1 MDRLVRFTL
10 SHSRFTILVV
20 VSLVMAG
27 VAAFSALPRQEDP
40 EITLR
45 SAQVVTHAPGLSP
58 ERIEQ
63 LITRPIE
70 DSIKRISEVDE
81 IESIS
86 MTGRSIV
93 TARAAPRFDD
103 MLPIWSKLRDEM
115 NDLHPRL
122 PEGTAGP
129 FVNDD
134 YGRIAV
140 VTLALTGVDFSMA
153 ELDEVARDLRDE
165 LGALPLVSRV
175 DLHGEQEE
183 RIWLEFDPRFLAQF
197 DLDPAEIARSLRG
210 QNIVLPGGMINA
222 AGQSIV
228 IEPSGDFRS
237 IEEIRNLAIST
248 QDGSLLYLQDIARV
262 RRDFVDPAEAPAFF
276 NGKPAIVLGVAMVSG
291 SNVVALGRQ
300 VGARLA
306 ELRPA
311 LPLGMALGVPIFQP
325 DLVRSSV
332 RNATVNL
339 MQTMAVV
346 LLVVMLFLG
355 WRMGLIVG
363 AMVPMTM
370 LVTLAAMW
378 MGEIALHR
386 VSIAAIIVALGLL
399 VDNGV
404 VIAED
409 INRRIGAGARRL
421 DAAFAAPR
429 TLAIPLLTSS
439 LTTVLAFLPLMLISD
454 STGEFLRSLGQV
466 LAIALLT
473 SWVLSISLTPALCY
487 WLLPRRSGEA
497 AEPAPAFEHRAYS
510 GYRRILESI
519 LARRLLFVVLI
530 VGLFFASVQIFSFVK
545 ERSLGP
551 SARNQFT
558 VYVDLP
564 AGTHID
570 ETIETTRRLSE
581 FLGDGEQNPEVADV
595 LAYVGSGGPRFFL
608 ALTPNEPQPNKAF
621 LVVNTEWAEQ
631 VPELMRRTEEFI
643 LRELPNA
650 TGRAEILF
658 LGPAALGTV
667 ELRVSGPDIDTL
679 RRLAARIG
687 DAFHAVPGARAIRS
701 DWENAVLKMQVQIDQ
716 ERARRAGVSSE
727 EVAQSLSALFD
738 GVTVTHYRERD
749 RVIPVVLRARGE
761 ERDSLDRL
769 RSVEVYSI
777 ALGAPVPLLQ
787 IADFDATVEPSRIQR
802 FNQRRAIVVAGKHP
816 ELTAV
821 ELHAAMQ
828 SELAGIELPAGYE
841 IEIEGEIKGAR
852 ESNAKLLGYAPHALM
867 GILLLLVLQF
877 DSFRRTAII
886 LLTIPLVFIG
896 ASIGL
901 AGFRAYF
908 DFTAMLG
915 LFSLAGI
922 IINNGIV
929 LIDRI
934 DRGTEEG
941 LAIDRAIVAAALAR
955 SRPIIMTT
963 ITTVVG
969 LVPLALFGG
978 EFWFGMAIVIM
989 CGLAVGTLL
998 TLGLI
1003 PVLYSLMF
1011 RGRGSSAG

>member
-1 MDRLVRFTL
+1 MDRLARFTIA
-10 SHSRFTILVV
+10 HSRFTALVV
-20 VSLVMAG
+20 VSVVAAG
-27 VAAFSALPRQEDP
+27 VAAFLALPRQEDP

-45 SAQVVTHAPGLSP
+45 SAQVVTHAPGLPP

-63 LITRPIE
+63 LITRPVE
-70 DSIKRISEVDE
+70 DAIKQISEVDE

-86 MTGRSIV
+86 MTGTSIV

-103 MLPIWSKLRDEM
+103 MGPIWSKLRNEM
-115 NDLHPRL
+115 QDLRPRL
-122 PEGTAGP
+122 PEGVSGP

-140 VTLALTGVDFSMA
+140 VTLVLTGADFSMA
-153 ELDEVARDLRDE
+153 ELGEVARDLRDE

-175 DLHGEQEE
+175 DIYGEQEE
-183 RIWLEFDPRFLAQF
+183 RIWLEFDPRYLVQF
-197 DLDPAEIARSLRG
+197 DLDPGEIARSLQG
-210 QNIVLPGGMINA
+210 QNIVLPGGTIIA
-222 AGQSIV
+222 AGQSVV

-237 IEEIRNLAIST
+237 LEEIRNLAIST
-248 QDGSLLYLQDIARV
+248 RDGSLLYLQDIARV
-262 RRDFVDPAEAPAFF
+262 RRDFVDPPEAPAFF
-276 NGKPAIVLGVAMVSG
+276 DGEPAIVLGVSMVSG

-300 VGARLA
+300 VAAHLA

-311 LPLGMALGVPIFQP
+311 LPLGMALDVAIFQP
-325 DLVRSSV
+325 DLVQTAV
-332 RNATVNL
+332 RNATGNL
-339 MQTMAVV
+339 IQTMGVV

-355 WRMGLIVG
+355 WRLGLIVG
-363 AMVPMTM
+363 AMVPLTMMT
-370 LVTLAAMW
+370 TLGAMW
-378 MGEIALHR
+378 VGEIALHR
-386 VSIAAIIVALGLL
+386 ISIAAIIVALGLL

-409 INRRIGAGARRL
+409 IHRRIQAGARRL
-421 DAAFAAPR
+421 EAALATPR

-466 LAIALLT
+466 LAIALVT
-473 SWVLSISLTPALCY
+473 SWLLSISATPALCY
-487 WLLPRRSGEA
+487 WLLPHRSGEA
-497 AEPAPAFEHRAYS
+497 AAPVDAFGHPVYS
-510 GYRRILESI
+510 VYRRILEAI
-519 LARRLLFVVLI
+519 LAHRLLFVVLI
-530 VGLFFASVQIFSFVK
+530 AALLVASLQIFSFVK

-564 AGTHID
+564 AGMD
-570 ETIETTRRLSE
+570 VSETIESTQRLSD
-581 FLGDGEQNPEVADV
+581 FLGDTQQNPEVTGV

-608 ALTPNEPQPNKAF
+608 ALAPNEPQPNKAF
-621 LVVNTEWAEQ
+621 LVVNTERADQ

-643 LRELPNA
+643 IRELPEA
-650 TGRAEILF
+650 RGRAEILF

-679 RRLAARIG
+679 RRLAARIA
-687 DAFHAVPGARAIRS
+687 DVFHAVPDTRAIRN
-701 DWENAVLKMQVQIDQ
+701 DWENAVLKMLVEIDQ
-716 ERARRAGVSSE
+716 ERARRAGVTSE
-727 EVAQSLSALFD
+727 DVALSLSALFD
-738 GVTVTHYRERD
+738 GVTLTHYRERD
-749 RVIPVVLRARGE
+749 RVIPIVLRARGE

-769 RSVEVYSI
+769 RSVEVYSFG
-777 ALGAPVPLLQ
+777 LRTPVPLLQ
-787 IADFDATVEPSRIQR
+787 IADFDATVQPSEIRR
-802 FNQRRAIVVAGKHP
+802 FNQRRAIVVAGKR
-816 ELTAV
+816 LDWTAV
-821 ELHAAMQ
+821 ELYSAMQ
-828 SELAGIELPAGYE
+828 AGLAEIELPRGYE
-841 IEIEGEIKGAR
+841 IEIEGEIKGAQ

-877 DSFRRTAII
+877 DSFRRPAII

-896 ASIGL
+896 AAVGL
-901 AGFRAYF
+901 WVFRAYF

-934 DRGTEEG
+934 DHGIEEG
-941 LAIDRAIVAAALAR
+941 LAVDRAIVAAALAR
-955 SRPIIMTT
+955 ARPIVMTT
-963 ITTVVG
+963 ITTVAG
-969 LVPLALFGG
+969 LVPLAVFGG

-989 CGLAVGTLL
+989 CGLALGTLL
-998 TLGLI
+998 TLGVI

-1011 RGRGSSAG
+1011 RGRA